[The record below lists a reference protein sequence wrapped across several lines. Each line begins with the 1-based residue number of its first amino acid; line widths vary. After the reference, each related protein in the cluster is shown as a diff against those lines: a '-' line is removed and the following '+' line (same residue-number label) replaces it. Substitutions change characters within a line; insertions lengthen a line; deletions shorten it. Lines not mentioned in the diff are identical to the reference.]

1 MVAFRQFTAGTSNR
15 LTKAAKAAK
24 MFKMAASPSDRST
37 RRPSDLKNAVNKA
50 SNPMTKHDG
59 IYATLE
65 MTQARN
71 HFSET
76 VNQVAF
82 GKERVLVT
90 RHGKALVALVPVED
104 LELIEA
110 MEDRIDVEKT
120 RAALEEVKAPG
131 AISGEQGLD
140 RKARVRRARGKFA
153 HLRTS
158 SAALAQEKAEEAE
171 WEDRY

>member
-1 MVAFRQFTAGTSNR
+1 MSHQN
-15 LTKAAKAAK
+15 
-24 MFKMAASPSDRST
+24 
-37 RRPSDLKNAVNKA
+37 
-50 SNPMTKHDG
+50 G
-59 IYATLE
+59 IYTTLE

-120 RAALEEVKAPG
+120 RAALEEVKAQSVIPRG
-131 AISGEQGLD
+131 PGLD
-140 RKARVRRARGKFA
+140 RKARIRRARGKFA

-158 SAALAQEKAEEAE
+158 SAALAREKAEEAE
-171 WEDRY
+171 WEDRF